1 MSTSGHLCLLGLAH
15 FFASFRDRN
24 RAFLLPPVPNPQ
36 SQQFHRATV
45 QFLSRTARAGHN
57 SDRPLAPIA
66 GQWELGG
73 GGDGR
78 GGLQAGEGAGRAVPR
93 GRALLRPRELR
104 QHLLLQQRAAG
115 TPGPARISL
124 LVAMR
129 AATPVRGVGDLLVL
143 FRAGAVWSDACFAR
157 SCRGDCAR
165 DMLPPKIS
173 ARFSAWE
180 SFCDC

>member
-15 FFASFRDRN
+15 FFASFRN
-24 RAFLLPPVPNPQ
+24 RAFQPNPQ
-36 SQQFHRATV
+36 HPKSQQFHCATV

-115 TPGPARISL
+115 TPGPAARISLSL

-129 AATPVRGVGDLLVL
+129 AATPVRGVADLLVL

-157 SCRGDCAR
+157 SCRGVCAR
-165 DMLPPKIS
+165 VVLAPKIS
-173 ARFSAWE
+173 ARFSAWG